1 MSIFTVVLGK
11 QYTLR
16 GMIDYIFDEYLH
28 DNSII
33 AKGYVY
39 TRPDDPV
46 LDMLLT
52 KAIFNKTNG
61 NEYEQL
67 ILSFEGYEYD
77 SDDICS
83 DLYKN
88 EHMRRSCSLFAK
100 VAQLIVEHTHAQLVY
115 AVHGN
120 TSNLHAHY
128 IINSVRMDDGRKVQ
142 LNKKSL
148 LILKSSINLA
158 LQEHGFSTIRSRH
171 DPNNYFFVTE

>member
-16 GMIDYIFDEYLH
+16 GMIDYIFDETQHASSIPATGYL
-28 DNSII
+28 
-33 AKGYVY
+33 Y

-52 KAIFNKTNG
+52 KAIFNKANG

-77 SDDICS
+77 SDAICS

-88 EHMRRSCSLFAK
+88 KHTKRACSLFAK

-115 AVHGN
+115 AVHSN

-142 LNKKSL
+142 LTKKSL
-148 LILKSSINLA
+148 LLLKSSINLV
-158 LQEHGFSTIRSRH
+158 LQEHGFSTIRSRY
-171 DPNNYFFVTE
+171 DPNNYFLITE